1 MDKED
6 LYKKRLELAL
16 EASGLDLWENDLS
29 TGEVV
34 FGLTKVFADL
44 GYETYET
51 ATYVADIFKLVHP
64 DDVSAVTQAVD
75 DHISGI
81 TERYYSEFRIRAKRG
96 AWVWY
101 ANYGKIV
108 ENDGSMTRFTGV
120 CFNLDEK
127 KHQEQELQ
135 ALNERLTE
143 QNMLLERMNA
153 ELHMLA
159 TYDSMTGLYNRR
171 HLINVGERE
180 IRRAQRFEHPL
191 ALMIIDIDFFKR
203 VNDTWGH
210 IAGDQVIRAVAD
222 CCLQQTR
229 EQVDTVGRI
238 GGEEFA
244 VVLPET
250 TLHNTLALAERLRE
264 RIATSRIPLIDGQ
277 TISVTVS
284 IGAAELQPAF
294 TSLNDL
300 MMYADRALY
309 RAKRA
314 GRNQVNGQGW

>member
-1 MDKED
+1 VNEED
-6 LYKKRLELAL
+6 LYKKRLEVAL

-51 ATYVADIFKLVHP
+51 ATYVADIFKLMHP
-64 DDVSAVTQAVD
+64 DDVPAINQAID
-75 DHISGI
+75 DHLNGL
-81 TERYYSEFRIRAKRG
+81 TERYYSEFRIRAKNG

-108 ENDGSMTRFTGV
+108 ENDGSTTRFTGV
-120 CFNLDEK
+120 CFNLNEK
-127 KHQEQELQ
+127 KRQEQELQ
-135 ALNERLTE
+135 ALNEQLTE
-143 QNMLLERMNA
+143 KNMLLERMNA
-153 ELHMLA
+153 ELHTLA
-159 TYDSMTGLYNRR
+159 TRDSMTGLYNRR
-171 HLINVGERE
+171 HLLEAGERE
-180 IRRAQRFEHPL
+180 MRRAQRFEHPL

-222 CCLQQTR
+222 CCLEQTR
-229 EQVDTVGRI
+229 EKVDIVGRI

-244 VVLPET
+244 FVLPET

-264 RIATSRIPLIDGQ
+264 CIAAKEIPLNDG
-277 TISVTVS
+277 TTLSVTVS
-284 IGAAELQPAF
+284 VGVAALKPPL
-294 TSLNDL
+294 TSLNEL
-300 MMYADRALY
+300 MVCADRALY

-314 GRNQVNGQGW
+314 GRNQVHWQE